1 MTALAQDIQ
10 VLIVEDDQNMR
21 FVLDECLKRQGYR
34 TILAADAEQGI
45 ELFTGKSPDL
55 VILDFKIPK
64 GDGLEVLKQITGQ
77 DPAALV
83 IMLTGHATINLAVE
97 SMKKGAYDFVTKPFE
112 VEELMLI
119 VEKAVSRRKI
129 MQENEAAKE
138 KTQTGLSGRYWPET
152 SPVMAKINKVINHV
166 AQSDYTVLL
175 EGESGTG
182 KSLIARE
189 IHERSSRRKG
199 PFVVVDCGTLPAN
212 LIESELFGYEKG
224 AFTGA
229 QNQKIGKIERA
240 DGGTLFL
247 DEISTLDFDSQA
259 ALLHVIQNKEV
270 ERLGGSG
277 PRPVDVRIIS
287 ASNRNLKRLVEDKV
301 FRHDLYYRLKVFTI
315 IMPSLQERSEDILPL
330 TYYFLKK
337 YSPGRPIR
345 LSPEAALKLKHYE
358 WPGNIR
364 ELENAVKHALILL
377 GEEDVIE
384 NCHLPLEL
392 DQGYWSGRCRKL
404 SLREMV
410 ENTERNVIR
419 QALLEN
425 DLNVDQCARAL
436 RVSRRT
442 LYYRLKKLGIDLG
455 QVPQGMK
462 E

>member
-1 MTALAQDIQ
+1 MAQDIR
-10 VLIVEDDQNMR
+10 VLIIEDDQNMR

-34 TILAADAEQGI
+34 TILAADAEQGV
-45 ELFTGKSPDL
+45 ELFAAKLPDL

-64 GDGLEVLKQITGQ
+64 GNGLEVLEQIIGQ
-77 DPAALV
+77 DPEALV

-112 VEELMLI
+112 VEELMQI
-119 VEKAVSRRKI
+119 VEKAVGRRKI
-129 MQENEAAKE
+129 FLENEAAKE
-138 KTQTGLSGRYWPET
+138 KALACPAERYWPEN
-152 SPVMAKINKVINHV
+152 SPAMAKINKVIDHV

-189 IHERSSRRKG
+189 IHERSLRRQG

-229 QNQKIGKIERA
+229 QNQKTGKIERA

-259 ALLHVIQNKEV
+259 ALLHVIQNKEF
-270 ERLGGSG
+270 ERLGGSC
-277 PRPVDVRIIS
+277 PRPVDIRIIS
-287 ASNRNLKRLVEDKV
+287 ASNRNLKKLVEDKV

-315 IMPSLQERSEDILPL
+315 VMPSLQERAEDILPL

-337 YSPGRPIR
+337 YCPSRPVR
-345 LSPEAALKLKHYE
+345 LSPEAALKLKYYE

-384 NCHLPLEL
+384 NRHLPLEL
-392 DQGYWSGRCRKL
+392 DQGYWSGRSRKL

-442 LYYRLKKLGIDLG
+442 LYYRLKKLGIDLCQIPEG
-455 QVPQGMK
+455 LK

>member
-1 MTALAQDIQ
+1 MAQGIR
-10 VLIVEDDQNMR
+10 VLIIEDDQNMR
-21 FVLDECLKRQGYR
+21 FVLDECLKRQGYQ
-34 TILAADAEQGI
+34 TILAADAEQGK
-45 ELFTGKSPDL
+45 ELFAVKSPDL

-64 GDGLEVLKQITGQ
+64 GNGLEVLEQITRW
-77 DPAALV
+77 DPEALV

-112 VEELMLI
+112 VEELMQI
-119 VEKAVSRRKI
+119 VEKAVSKRKI
-129 MQENEAAKE
+129 ILENEAAKE
-138 KTQTGLSGRYWPET
+138 NVLNCPAESYWPET
-152 SPVMAKINKVINHV
+152 SPVMAKINKVIGHV

-189 IHERSSRRKG
+189 IHEKSQRRKG

-212 LIESELFGYEKG
+212 LIESELFGHEKG

-229 QNQKIGKIERA
+229 LNQKAGKIERA

-259 ALLHVIQNKEV
+259 ALLHVIQNKEF
-270 ERLGGSG
+270 ERIGGSG

-287 ASNRNLKRLVEDKV
+287 ASNRNLKSLVEEKV

-315 IMPSLQERSEDILPL
+315 VMPSLQERAEDILPL
-330 TYYFLKK
+330 TYYLLKK
-337 YSPGRPIR
+337 FGPKREIR

-364 ELENAVKHALILL
+364 ELENTVKHALILL
-377 GEEDVIE
+377 GEENVIE
-384 NCHLPLEL
+384 NRHLPLEL
-392 DQGYWSGRCRKL
+392 DENYWSARSRKL

-410 ENTERNVIR
+410 ENTERNIIR

-425 DLNVDQCARAL
+425 DLNVDQCARDL
-436 RVSRRT
+436 RVARRT
-442 LYYRLKKLGIDLG
+442 LYYRLKKLGIDLC
-455 QVPQGMK
+455 QIPAATK